1 MQRCRK
7 CGAYSNYT
15 KIRFDHMGICSYC
28 GFYEK
33 HRNVLEQKTALE
45 KSFLLKMEIGKAKAR
60 ASGARYDCLAAFSGG
75 KRSAYMICQL
85 KEVYHMRILAFTFD
99 RSPSKKR
106 GQGYRRDILEK
117 LHVDS
122 ITFSPDG
129 PDMGGSGCDP
139 YLAYIHSI
147 YHHSYLLAGQ
157 YKIPLILNG
166 RPKRRI
172 LQRADSTEDIE
183 PFETAH
189 DLMGFERQIFR
200 EMGVGDPGA
209 IFDKTEFLDDVEAEA
224 VSYFAYHDVSEK
236 KIVQTLEEKIGW
248 IRTRKNDTYAD
259 RFSHD
264 MAERMYLEKN
274 GFPYRT
280 GELAFLVRTG
290 KLTPDQADEILQK
303 KQQTFQEH
311 GLL

>member
-1 MQRCRK
+1 
-7 CGAYSNYT
+7 
-15 KIRFDHMGICSYC
+15 
-28 GFYEK
+28 
-33 HRNVLEQKTALE
+33 
-45 KSFLLKMEIGKAKAR
+45 
-60 ASGARYDCLAAFSGG
+60 
-75 KRSAYMICQL
+75 
-85 KEVYHMRILAFTFD
+85 
-99 RSPSKKR
+99 
-106 GQGYRRDILEK
+106 
-117 LHVDS
+117 
-122 ITFSPDG
+122 
-129 PDMGGSGCDP
+129 MGGSGCDP

-236 KIVQTLEEKIGW
+236 KIIHTLEEKIGW
-248 IRTRKNDTYAD
+248 VHTGGNGIYPYAD
-259 RFSHD
+259 RADQAVHD
-264 MAERMYLEKN
+264 MAARMYMEKN
-274 GFPYRT
+274 GFPPKT

-290 KLTPDQADEILQK
+290 KLTPDQADALLQK
-303 KQQTFQEH
+303 KP
-311 GLL
+311 

>member
-15 KIRFDHMGICSYC
+15 KIRFDHMGICNYC

-33 HRNVLEQKTALE
+33 HKNVLEQKTALE
-45 KSFLLKMEIGKAKAR
+45 KSFLLKMEIGKARAR

-99 RSPSKKR
+99 QRSPKKG
-106 GQGYRRDILEK
+106 GQGCRSDILEK

-122 ITFSPDG
+122 ITFSADG
-129 PDMGGSGCDP
+129 QNMGRDGYDP
-139 YLAYIHSI
+139 YLAYIHTI
-147 YHHSYLLAGQ
+147 NHYSYLLAGQ
-157 YKIPLILNG
+157 HKIPLILNG

-172 LQRADSTEDIE
+172 LQCADSTEGIE

-189 DLMGFERQIFR
+189 DLMGFERQVFR
-200 EMGVGDPGA
+200 EMGMEDPETV
-209 IFDKTEFLDDVEAEA
+209 FDKTEFLDDVEAEA
-224 VSYFAYHDVSEK
+224 VSYFAYHDISEK
-236 KIVQTLEEKIGW
+236 RIEQTLKEKIGW
-248 IRTRKNDTYAD
+248 AHTGGNDTYAD
-259 RFSHD
+259 HSAHD
-264 MAERMYLEKN
+264 MAERMYMEKN
-274 GFPYRT
+274 GFPSKT

-290 KLTPDQADEILQK
+290 KLTPDRADEILQK
-303 KQQTFQEH
+303 SFKK
-311 GLL
+311 